1 MAKLIRNR
9 RLVED
14 SWRLLPPEATV
25 AQAAGGDVIV
35 PLALWKS
42 SGDSLAAAAASGK
55 LGVWLDGADE
65 PGEIAADLDRFPVIA
80 VRAAKFGD
88 GRINS
93 TGRLLRERYGYK
105 GELRAFGDLV
115 RDHLLML
122 ERCGFDAFVLRESE
136 NPEEALA
143 AFGEYS
149 EQYQVSAQEPQPL
162 FRRRLAAGH

>member
-9 RLVED
+9 RMVED
-14 SWRLLPPEATV
+14 GWRLLPHDAAAE
-25 AQAAGGDVIV
+25 QAAGGEAIV

-42 SGDSLAAAAASGK
+42 SRDALIAAAGAGR

-65 PGEIAADLDRFPVIA
+65 PGDIAADLDRFAVVA

-105 GELRAFGDLV
+105 GELRAFGDLL
-115 RDHLLML
+115 RDQLLML
-122 ERCGFDAFVLRESE
+122 ERCGFDAFALRDTEDL
-136 NPEEALA
+136 EASLS
-143 AFGEYS
+143 AFGEFS
-149 EQYQVSAQEPQPL
+149 DQYQASAMEPQPL
-162 FRRRLAAGH
+162 FRRRLAAGR